1 MTWEGDINE
10 TPLAED
16 MAPAE
21 LNRVMIATRRIAW
34 SHVKEMRRLAAQK
47 ADAKKRAKGL
57 FARALLEAD
66 GPVEIRKAIATIAA
80 EDAQFEY
87 DIADELIST
96 CRQAL
101 DACHD
106 DFEAV
111 RSINADVRAERSG
124 RAPAGGA

>member
-1 MTWEGDINE
+1 MTWSGDINE

-16 MAPAE
+16 MPPSE
-21 LNRVMIATRRIAW
+21 INRVMIATRRIAW

-47 ADAKKRAKGL
+47 AEAKKTAKRQWAKAML
-57 FARALLEAD
+57 SSD
-66 GPVEIRKAIATIAA
+66 GPIEIRKAHAILAS
-80 EDAQFEY
+80 EDAQFQY

-106 DFEAV
+106 DFEAL
-111 RSINADVRAERSG
+111 RSINADLRAERSG
-124 RAPAGGA
+124 RAQP